1 MLNTLLPPN
10 YALISWRFPGPGV
23 GVAGDRVLA
32 LAVPCPMPRAV
43 AVVAARREGA
53 VRMDMVARE
62 AVGAFVDELRRDWP
76 RVVRAFW
83 RTTTPAPPAP
93 DESEALRVHGR
104 AHPGDVVARF
114 RGLWST
120 AASRS
125 SISSSRVLVGRS
137 RQTTEG
143 HTRRQTAKRGRRPPG
158 VVVSPVLVTRRRRRP
173 SCRMARWRRV
183 PGIRHEGRVS
193 RTTAASPLGSTA

>member
-83 RTTTPAPPAP
+83 RTTTPAPPAL

-104 AHPGDVVARF
+104 AHPG
-114 RGLWST
+114 RGGSAGGLGGLQPPLSWW
-120 AASRS
+120 
-125 SISSSRVLVGRS
+125 INGNMGRVR
-137 RQTTEG
+137 E
-143 HTRRQTAKRGRRPPG
+143 KK
-158 VVVSPVLVTRRRRRP
+158 
-173 SCRMARWRRV
+173 RWRKEEKWRERERKKRLAT
-183 PGIRHEGRVS
+183 G
-193 RTTAASPLGSTA
+193 GSH